1 MEAAKLHQCHKT
13 STPGAPVRTC
23 HGQPESVPAPSPGQR
38 AGIQAAGVVGQDV
51 KQGALGALV
60 GQDDAPPQA
69 AQGTCSEIR
78 REWGGGRGSINSRR
92 YVYVREGPDAGWEGS
107 QEGWTAVCPYPLCYC
122 CCQPAP
128 AASQCCKGAL
138 IEWYAQH
145 ADHKWTHNGS
155 GQTAPA
161 PLPALVLG

>member
-78 REWGGGRGSINSRR
+78 REWGGGGAALTA
-92 YVYVREGPDAGWEGS
+92 EGMSMSGKGRMQAGRVHKKAGLLCAHTPFA
-107 QEGWTAVCPYPLCYC
+107 TA
-122 CCQPAP
+122 
-128 AASQCCKGAL
+128 AASPHQQRLNAARG
-138 IEWYAQH
+138 H
-145 ADHKWTHNGS
+145 
-155 GQTAPA
+155 
-161 PLPALVLG
+161 